1 MTKERKRKKNG
12 KSRKNWKLEETL
24 EKKQLP
30 NYANNYKTDKTSS
43 TVKKGEGTKVG
54 KYKGKRVKIK
64 DHKLEIKGQVNEHVD
79 IEDIKT
85 PT

>member
-1 MTKERKRKKNG
+1 MTKERKRKNG
-12 KSRKNWKLEETL
+12 KSRKSWKLEETL

-43 TVKKGEGTKVG
+43 TVKKGEGTKLG

-64 DHKLEIKGQVNEHVD
+64 DHKLGIKEHVNEHVD
-79 IEDIKT
+79 IEDQNT
-85 PT
+85 